1 MTLREIIS
9 MADSIH
15 YIESVDD
22 EELKIIPQ
30 EHYAH
35 AAKSLF
41 THGYYAYRLSNRN
54 VLLINSLQIQNGNP
68 DI

>member
-1 MTLREIIS
+1 

-22 EELKIIPQ
+22 EELKVIPQ

-35 AAKSLF
+35 AARSLY
-41 THGYYAYRLSNRN
+41 TQGYYAYRQSDRN
-54 VLLINSLQIQNGNP
+54 VLLINSLRMENGRMEF
-68 DI
+68 